1 MVAAWRRAAKLLGV
15 YRLYEH
21 LLESEVRR
29 GPIPA
34 HIAII
39 MDGNRRWAR
48 ERGLPPYLGHRYG
61 AEIVE
66 DVLRWCY
73 ELGVKTLTLYVLS
86 TENIARRSR
95 EELENI
101 FGILSEKLDALLKS
115 EELRK
120 WRARIRFIGDR
131 SLLPSEVVAKIEE
144 LERRTSQ
151 YSERFLNVALAYGGR
166 REIVEAVR
174 RVARDVREGRLSIE
188 EIDEKTFEKYLY
200 TGDQPYPEPD
210 LVIRTSG
217 EMRISNFLLW
227 QIAYSE
233 LIFLDVYWPDF
244 RRIDL
249 LRAIR
254 LYQQRQRRYG
264 S

>member
-1 MVAAWRRAAKLLGV
+1 VAAAWRRAARLLGV

-21 LLESEVRR
+21 LLASEVKK

-48 ERGLPPYLGHRYG
+48 ERGLPPHFGHRYG
-61 AEIVE
+61 AEVVE

-73 ELGVKTLTLYVLS
+73 ELGVKTVTLYVLS

-95 EELENI
+95 EELDNI
-101 FGILSEKLDALLKS
+101 YRILSEKLDELLNS
-115 EELRK
+115 EELRRWK
-120 WRARIRFIGDR
+120 ARIKFIGDR
-131 SLLPSEVVAKIEE
+131 SLLPPEIVMKIEE
-144 LERRTSQ
+144 LERRTSH

-166 REIVEAVR
+166 REIVEAVKG
-174 RVARDVREGRLSIE
+174 VARDVLEGRLSIE
-188 EIDEKTFEKYLY
+188 EIDEEVFEKYLY

-217 EMRISNFLLW
+217 EMRVSNFLLW

-249 LRAIR
+249 LRAVR